1 MKAHVMRFK
10 TMEQELRNR
19 LLLVINET
27 YLSKAISWIFF
38 MPILESEK
46 LQSETWKYAL

>member
-1 MKAHVMRFK
+1 
-10 TMEQELRNR
+10 MEQELRNNFI
-19 LLLVINET
+19 LAINET
-27 YLSKAISWIFF
+27 CLSKAISWIFF